1 MRTYRFLDAIDF
13 SSDIAMPLDSN
24 ASVDAGGVTA
34 EYAVCDLCNSGE
46 ASSAEGSTQRHQK
59 TKARI
64 GTVLKLCDLCG
75 DRSLGF

>member
-34 EYAVCDLCNSGE
+34 EYAVCDLCNS
-46 ASSAEGSTQRHQK
+46 AEGSTQRHQK
-59 TKARI
+59 TRARI
-64 GTVLKLCDLCG
+64 GTVLTLCDLRG